1 MMQEPWKKAREE
13 YQNQPIPPQLEARVK
28 QAIGEGRQSSPR
40 QHWLKKGLISL
51 AAAAACF
58 TLMMHGSPVFA
69 QTVAN
74 LPVIG
79 EFLRIVTG
87 VQIEKEDVN
96 EVIHITLPKVENSSN
111 PEFEKQINQRI
122 EEELEN
128 LSREARTQAEDLKN
142 NAEGKTGTYHPVD
155 FYAAYQIYYNQG
167 SLVSFSIDTTTTM
180 ASAYEQRYFFN
191 LDLESGKELTL
202 AEVIGSE
209 NLAAADQQ
217 VRSQIEQRLAQDPTS
232 FFDFDEEGGYTGLSE
247 NQKFYINENRQAVI
261 VFDEYEIAPGATGT
275 PEFILDLPLLK

>member
-96 EVIHITLPKVENSSN
+96 EVIHITLPKVENSGN

-167 SLVSFSIDTTTTM
+167 ALVSFSIDTTTTM
-180 ASAYEQRYFFN
+180 ASAY
-191 LDLESGKELTL
+191 
-202 AEVIGSE
+202 
-209 NLAAADQQ
+209 
-217 VRSQIEQRLAQDPTS
+217 
-232 FFDFDEEGGYTGLSE
+232 
-247 NQKFYINENRQAVI
+247 
-261 VFDEYEIAPGATGT
+261 
-275 PEFILDLPLLK
+275 

>member
-1 MMQEPWKKAREE
+1 MQEPWKKAREE
-13 YQNQPIPPQLEARVK
+13 YQNQPIPPQLEALVK
-28 QAIGEGRQSSPR
+28 QAIGEGQQSSPR

-96 EVIHITLPKVENSSN
+96 EVIHITLPKVENSGN

-142 NAEGKTGTYHPVD
+142 NAEGEPGTYHPVD
-155 FYAAYQIYYNQG
+155 FYASYQIYYNQG
-167 SLVSFSIDTTTTM
+167 ALVSFSIDTTTTM

-232 FFDFDEEGGYTGLSE
+232 FFDFNEEGGYTGLSE

>member
-1 MMQEPWKKAREE
+1 MQEPWKKAREE

-28 QAIGEGRQSSPR
+28 QAIGEGQQSSPR

-96 EVIHITLPKVENSSN
+96 EVIHITLPKVENSGN

-142 NAEGKTGTYHPVD
+142 NAEGEPGTYHPVD
-155 FYAAYQIYYNQG
+155 FYASYQIYYNQG
-167 SLVSFSIDTTTTM
+167 ALVSFSIDTTTTM

-232 FFDFDEEGGYTGLSE
+232 FFDFNEEGGYTGLSE

>member
-1 MMQEPWKKAREE
+1 MQEPWKKAREE

-96 EVIHITLPKVENSSN
+96 EVIHITLPKVENSGN

-142 NAEGKTGTYHPVD
+142 NAEGEPGTYHPVD
-155 FYAAYQIYYNQG
+155 FYASYQIYYNQG

-261 VFDEYEIAPGATGT
+261 VFDEYEIAPGASGI

>member
-1 MMQEPWKKAREE
+1 M
-13 YQNQPIPPQLEARVK
+13 
-28 QAIGEGRQSSPR
+28 
-40 QHWLKKGLISL
+40 

-96 EVIHITLPKVENSSN
+96 EVIHITLPKVENSGN

-167 SLVSFSIDTTTTM
+167 ALVSFSIDTTTTM

-232 FFDFDEEGGYTGLSE
+232 FFDFNEEGGYTGLSE

-261 VFDEYEIAPGATGT
+261 VFDEYEIAPGASGM